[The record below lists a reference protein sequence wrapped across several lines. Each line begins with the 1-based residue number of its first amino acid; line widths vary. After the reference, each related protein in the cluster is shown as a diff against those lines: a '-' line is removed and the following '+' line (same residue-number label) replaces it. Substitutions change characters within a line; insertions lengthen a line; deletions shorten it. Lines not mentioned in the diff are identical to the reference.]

1 MKNFIGDLHIHS
13 CLSPC
18 ADLGMSPLTIVRE
31 SLQKGLHFIAVCDHN
46 SAENAGAAARAGA
59 KLGLH
64 VLPGMEINSRE
75 EIHSLAIFDKEEQA
89 LSMQEMVYRHLP
101 GKNNPGVFGEQVV
114 ANEIDEVDG
123 FNERMLIGATQL
135 SIETIVAEVHRLGG
149 ISIACHVDRPSYSIL
164 SQLGF
169 IPPGL
174 ELDAAELTFRAGV
187 ETLDG
192 YMEALKGLPVIRS
205 SDAHMPEDIGRGST
219 SFFIESPCVE
229 EIRLALRAESGRRV
243 EIN

>member
-1 MKNFIGDLHIHS
+1 MKNFIGDLHIHT

-18 ADLGMSPLTIVRE
+18 ADLGMSPLTIVKE
-31 SLQKGLHFIAVCDHN
+31 SLQKGLSFIAVCDHN
-46 SAENAGAAARAGA
+46 SAENAAAAARAGA

-64 VLPGMEINSRE
+64 VLPGMEINSIE

-89 LSMQEMVYRHLP
+89 LAMQELVYRHLP

-114 ANEIDEVDG
+114 ANEVDEVEG

-135 SIETIVAEVHRLGG
+135 SIETVVAEVHRLGG
-149 ISIACHVDRPSYSIL
+149 IAIACHVDRPSYSIL

-174 ELDAAELTFRAGV
+174 ELDGVELSFRAGI
-187 ETLDG
+187 ETLDS
-192 YMEALKGLPVIRS
+192 YTEALKGLPMVRS
-205 SDAHMPEDIGRGST
+205 SDAHMPEDIGRCST
-219 SFFIESPCVE
+219 SFFMESPCVE

>member
-1 MKNFIGDLHIHS
+1 MRNFKGDLHIHS

-18 ADLGMSPLTIVRE
+18 AELGMSPLTIVRG

-46 SAENAGAAARAGA
+46 SAENAGAVARAGA

-75 EIHSLAIFDKEEQA
+75 EIHSLALFDKEEQA
-89 LSMQEMVYRHLP
+89 LAMQEIVYRHLP
-101 GKNNPGVFGEQVV
+101 GKNNPRVFGEQVL
-114 ANEIDEVDG
+114 ASEFDEVED

-135 SIETIVAEVHRLGG
+135 SIETIVSEVHRIGG

-169 IPPGL
+169 IPRGL
-174 ELDAAELTFRAGV
+174 ELDAVELSFKASLQSIEGGL
-187 ETLDG
+187 EL
-192 YMEALKGLPVIRS
+192 LNGLPVIRS
-205 SDAHMPEDIGRGST
+205 SDAHVPEDIGRCST
-219 SFFIESPCVE
+219 SFFIETPCVD
-229 EIRLALRAESGRRV
+229 EIRLALRAESGRRM